1 MSEPKLP
8 TTSSVQEALD
18 AFEAMWE
25 FVAKKDRAELIRER
39 NDVRRILVMVLNYVK
54 AASERPTLNAAL
66 PEDAAAS
73 GGEPDGST
81 EPPPKRSRPRGM
93 QVDGDESEE
102 ETKERLAPL
111 RRIVDLIL
119 ALEIEQRETLFDIL
133 EMRFCFDCGEA
144 FGSERESR
152 RHRCVFEDEEDD
164 EDDDDDGGDEDED
177 DGGDEDESDDEP
189 AAEIAS
195 ERDA

>member
-8 TTSSVQEALD
+8 TTASVQEALD
-18 AFEAMWE
+18 AFEAVWE

-39 NDVRRILVMVLNYVK
+39 NDVRRILVMVLNYLK

-66 PEDAAAS
+66 PDDAAA
-73 GGEPDGST
+73 GGGDEPGGS
-81 EPPPKRSRPRGM
+81 EPPPSKRGRSRGM
-93 QVDGDESEE
+93 QVDADESEE
-102 ETKERLAPL
+102 EMATRLAPL
-111 RRIVDLIL
+111 RQIVDLIL

-133 EMRFCFDCGEA
+133 EVRFCFDCGEA
-144 FGSERESR
+144 FRNERESR
-152 RHRCVFEDEEDD
+152 RHRCVFEDEEDGD
-164 EDDDDDGGDEDED
+164 DEDEED
-177 DGGDEDESDDEP
+177 DEDGEDEDEGDEADDES